1 MMEALWQTFLTALIS
16 GLAGWLIASIR
27 NMAHSQY
34 QKEQESEQQLKALQ
48 DGVRALLHD
57 RLFSFYTQYE
67 SADSIPSK
75 TWSEIEQMYHAYHA
89 LGGNGTGTR
98 LFEILKTKPLQ
109 SEER

>member
-1 MMEALWQTFLTALIS
+1 MEALWQTFLTAILS
-16 GLAGWLIASIR
+16 GIAGWLVASLR
-27 NMAHSQY
+27 ALTESQR
-34 QKEQESEQQLKALQ
+34 QKEQESDQQLRALE

-67 SADSIPSK
+67 SAESIPSK

-98 LFEILKTKPLQ
+98 LYELLEKKPLQ
-109 SEER
+109 SDDR

>member
-1 MMEALWQTFLTALIS
+1 MEALWQTFLTALIS
-16 GLAGWLIASIR
+16 GFAGWLIASLR
-27 NMAHSQY
+27 ARAESQHR
-34 QKEQESEQQLKALQ
+34 KEQESDKQLKALE

-67 SADSIPSK
+67 SAESIPSK

-98 LFEILKTKPLQ
+98 LYDLLKTKPLQ